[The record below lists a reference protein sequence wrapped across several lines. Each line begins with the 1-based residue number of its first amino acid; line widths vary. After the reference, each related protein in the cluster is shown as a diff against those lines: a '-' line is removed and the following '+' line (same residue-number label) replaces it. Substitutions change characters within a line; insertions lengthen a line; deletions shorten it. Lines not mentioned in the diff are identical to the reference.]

1 MIVISLPDE
10 NARIWGIPPYLVQ
23 ILLTSYHFHVDKT
36 GEAGKKKPSQPRA
49 SHILQND
56 LVSASGLQSRT

>member
-23 ILLTSYHFHVDKT
+23 ILLTSYHFHVDQT
-36 GEAGKKKPSQPRA
+36 GEAGKKKSQPRA
-49 SHILQND
+49 SHILQNN
-56 LVSASGLQSRT
+56 LVSASGLESRT

>member
-23 ILLTSYHFHVDKT
+23 ILLTSYHFHVDQT
-36 GEAGKKKPSQPRA
+36 GEAGKKKKNR
-49 SHILQND
+49 SHEPLTFYKTI
-56 LVSASGLQSRT
+56 S